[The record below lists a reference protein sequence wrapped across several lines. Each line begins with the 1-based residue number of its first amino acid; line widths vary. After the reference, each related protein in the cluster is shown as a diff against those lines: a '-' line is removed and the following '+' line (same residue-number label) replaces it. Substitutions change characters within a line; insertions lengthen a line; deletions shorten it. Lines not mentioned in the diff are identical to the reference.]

1 MADQARTIRL
11 PAHIAEAISKLARG
25 QRQMLQDLGREPTP
39 NESAAELDMTAEKV
53 IEVQKYGREPISLH
67 TLLGEDGD
75 RKFGDL
81 IKDSEAIQ
89 PGEALSFTLL
99 QEQLHWVLGTPSERE
114 AGVVSLG
121 FGLLQLPLPTGERD
135 QVPRQRP
142 RRRRHPARHRAQRRE
157 LRLQPRHPQLEDPHR
172 TLQILQPVHPQIP
185 QRRPQRQDLT
195 HQRGRRLRHQHL
207 APHSRPPPPAPR
219 DAHPGP
225 PGP

>member
-39 NESAAELDMTAEKV
+39 DESAAELDMTAEKV

-81 IKDSEAIQ
+81 IKDPEAIQ

-99 QEQLHWVLGTPSERE
+99 QSN
-114 AGVVSLG
+114 
-121 FGLLQLPLPTGERD
+121 
-135 QVPRQRP
+135 
-142 RRRRHPARHRAQRRE
+142 
-157 LRLQPRHPQLEDPHR
+157 R
-172 TLQILQPVHPQIP
+172 T
-185 QRRPQRQDLT
+185 RC
-195 HQRGRRLRHQHL
+195 
-207 APHSRPPPPAPR
+207 SAPR
-219 DAHPGP
+219 PSGRPAWCPCGSA
-225 PGP
+225 